1 MERVDTLLD
10 GVEHPPMGTLAE
22 RCKGQHSLLPIIVE
36 VGPLFHLLKYALLGV
51 VAQGSAVEIAAG
63 QW

>member
-1 MERVDTLLD
+1 MERGYATGWGLTSTNGSTSRTLQ
-10 GVEHPPMGTLAE
+10 GTTLTITNN
-22 RCKGQHSLLPIIVE
+22 CE
-36 VGPLFHLLKYALLGV
+36 VGLLFHLLKYALLGV